1 MPDGK
6 RARPSEKRQVE
17 GNGVGETFIRLQGKL
32 QTYQKLIT
40 ETGLAKTDFTRG
52 AVPTRSLQMVWE
64 AKWVREEVI
73 GLTQTTSIFTSF
85 GPSSQ
90 THGFT
95 EKNHKTFYT
104 EDYF

>member
-1 MPDGK
+1 MEGGK
-6 RARPSEKRQVE
+6 HLFDFKE
-17 GNGVGETFIRLQGKL
+17 KL

-40 ETGLAKTDFTRG
+40 ETGLAKTDFTRST
-52 AVPTRSLQMVWE
+52 ASTRSLQMVLE

-73 GLTQTTSIFTSF
+73 GLTQTTLVFTSF